1 MNKALIAAAVFLAS
15 FTASLW
21 LFMPYQAFID
31 RIISNTQK
39 NTGMTFKAQEVSERM
54 FSTEYFGVTIDGR
67 EIGDISFGHNPLMLM
82 RKKTTVRSKGIYNAD
97 AVVSTDSVKFTLET
111 SGQALDFIREPI
123 RMEGRVHLEGFLST
137 GNEISKVYAEVE
149 KAVMPSPLGD
159 IEFENVTA
167 VVEAESGILKILSL
181 KAEPSKPG
189 GTELEMK
196 GRIVLNKKNPSASE
210 IDLQGHAGVLGIRKK
225 LSVKGRMDNL
235 HPMFD

>member
-67 EIGDISFGHNPLMLM
+67 EIGDISFGHNPLMLI
-82 RKKTTVRSKGIYNAD
+82 RKKTTVRSKGIFNAD

-123 RMEGRVHLEGFLST
+123 RMEGRVRLEGFLSA
-137 GNEISKVYAEVE
+137 GKEKSKVFAGME

-167 VVEAESGILKILSL
+167 VVEADGSVLNIISL
-181 KAEPSKPG
+181 KADGK
-189 GTELEMK
+189 TELDMQ
-196 GRIVLNKKNPSASE
+196 GRITLNKKNPASSE
-210 IDLQGHAGVLGIRKK
+210 IDLHGYAGMLGFRKK
-225 LSVKGRMDNL
+225 LTVKGRMDNL
-235 HPMFD
+235 HPIFD